1 MSESFSVITW
11 YVIFWRILVH
21 TLFVFGLVQSASKAV
36 QFTSFKHCFWH
47 SINEKFA
54 SRFGLIIIILFP
66 GFSAKLS
73 LIFQSPAIQPKV
85 DWLSIVSQKG
95 TFYIGLIVWYDS
107 YLQLIYHNQTHLSH
121 HNNPLSRHKSL
132 FLICTIIWNK

>member
-1 MSESFSVITW
+1 MKRYIFSSIIRVWNKAW
-11 YVIFWRILVH
+11 YVIFWIILVH

-36 QFTSFKHCFWH
+36 QFMSLKHCFWH

-73 LIFQSPAIQPKV
+73 LIFQSAAIQPKV
-85 DWLSIVSQKG
+85 DWSSIVSQKG
-95 TFYIGLIVWYDS
+95 TFYIGLRNTFFLHSMIRFIFTT
-107 YLQLIYHNQTHLSH
+107 YLPQSNSSE
-121 HNNPLSRHKSL
+121 PS
-132 FLICTIIWNK
+132 